1 VHAFKHGMLLIG
13 TAVFAAGCDDTATEP
28 DSIESPAALP
38 EFAAAI
44 NQWTTRAD
52 MPSTERLG
60 LATATVINSAGQQVI
75 YAVGGTTMTGG
86 SLSKVMAY
94 NAATNTWSHKA
105 PLPIPLYWTNGIGV
119 IGGKL
124 YISGGLSGHKEY
136 QPTLFVYDPAR
147 NTWTRK
153 RDMPNTTFRG
163 VTGVINGK
171 MYVVTGCD
179 QEDCFEFEPV
189 AFYRY
194 NPATD
199 QWVRLPKPRSAHNW
213 GMGGVINGKFY
224 VTGSTTL
231 LEVYDPATN
240 RWTQKAPM
248 PVRRWLS
255 ASAIAG
261 GKLYVFGGYRE
272 NADGSI
278 TFGTKATSIY
288 NPATDSWANK
298 RPMPSDKSDVAASTA
313 VVNGQTRI
321 HVIGGR
327 RPGNNIA
334 YLP

>member
-1 VHAFKHGMLLIG
+1 MYGFKHGMKMIG
-13 TAVFAAGCDDTATEP
+13 IAVLAAACGETATEP
-28 DSIESPAALP
+28 ILTDVSAASP

-44 NQWTTRAD
+44 NSWTTKAD

-60 LATATVINSAGQQVI
+60 LATATVINGSGQPII
-75 YAVGGTTMTGG
+75 YAVGGSGLMGG

-94 NAATNTWSHKA
+94 NAATNTWTYKA
-105 PLPIPLYWTNGIGV
+105 SMPIPLYWTNGIGV

-124 YISGGLSGHKEY
+124 YISGGASGNKDYHSS
-136 QPTLFVYDPAR
+136 LFMYDPAR

-163 VTGVINGK
+163 VTGVMNGK

-179 QEDCFEFEPV
+179 QEDCERYEPV

-194 NPATD
+194 DPVTD
-199 QWVRLPKPRSAHNW
+199 QWTALPKPSSSHNW

-224 VTGSTTL
+224 VTGSTTK
-231 LEVYDPATN
+231 LEVYDPMTN
-240 RWTQKAPM
+240 QWTQKAPM
-248 PVRRWLS
+248 PTRRWLG
-255 ASAIAG
+255 AGAVAG
-261 GKLYVFGGYRE
+261 GKLYVLGGSRE

-278 TFGTKATSIY
+278 TFGTKANSVY
-288 NPATDSWANK
+288 NPATDTWTNK
-298 RPMPSDKSDVAASTA
+298 APMPSERSQVAASTV
-313 VVNGQTRI
+313 VVNGQPRI
-321 HVIGGR
+321 HVIGGA